1 MQLSV
6 SLSSD
11 NELSVSIDSDCGEE
25 HGILGFTWASV
36 LSELLKWVLEVAAF
50 SLEWT
55 ISDIWL
61 DFFFLR
67 GRVTLQ
73 MLSAVRVETVVL
85 DTLQKRPVMDASVCV
100 NFSVVSIDLLSLT
113 MTAKDGLVV
122 G

>member
-11 NELSVSIDSDCGEE
+11 TELSDSIDSDCGEE

-50 SLEWT
+50 SFDWT
-55 ISDIWL
+55 ISDIQL
-61 DFFFLR
+61 DFFFLG
-67 GRVTLQ
+67 GRVTRQ
-73 MLSAVRVETVVL
+73 MLSSVRVETVVL
-85 DTLQKRPVMDASVCV
+85 DTIQKRPVMDASVCV
-100 NFSVVSIDLLSLT
+100 NVSVVCIDLLSLT
-113 MTAKDGLVV
+113 MAAKDGVVV